1 MKEQCASQPK
11 LCLAYIVAET
21 SSAVLTPASPNLSF
35 WLASYTHG
43 GMQCKQR
50 CVMIC
55 SLSEHV
61 LLWHGTGDLR
71 KNRRKRWLSKTGH
84 LATSMWC
91 LGITK
96 AGKAHNARTRQ
107 VPAAA
112 KLCCYGCWGFIHFFS
127 LKGWSVDI
135 NEKTRTRSSNP
146 SHSTAKNRNM
156 QNRSKQYLF
165 ISFHFF
171 VYHEIHDR
179 LSLVFTCLH
188 GWSWRSTGIP
198 SALTAAPAISLP
210 YPAIWPAE
218 NGENDVGSTAVGVAS
233 CFSLISKSTVFQCT
247 KKAGF

>member
-1 MKEQCASQPK
+1 MPFWHRPVPICHFD
-11 LCLAYIVAET
+11 
-21 SSAVLTPASPNLSF
+21 SF
-35 WLASYTHG
+35 EASYTHG

-91 LGITK
+91 LSITK

-146 SHSTAKNRNM
+146 SHSTVKSRNM

-165 ISFHFF
+165 ISFHF
-171 VYHEIHDR
+171 
-179 LSLVFTCLH
+179 
-188 GWSWRSTGIP
+188 
-198 SALTAAPAISLP
+198 ISLS
-210 YPAIWPAE
+210 IMRFMI
-218 NGENDVGSTAVGVAS
+218 V
-233 CFSLISKSTVFQCT
+233 CL
-247 KKAGF
+247 

>member
-1 MKEQCASQPK
+1 
-11 LCLAYIVAET
+11 
-21 SSAVLTPASPNLSF
+21 
-35 WLASYTHG
+35 
-43 GMQCKQR
+43 MQCNQR
-50 CVMIC
+50 CVMRC

-127 LKGWSVDI
+127 LKGWYVDI
-135 NEKTRTRSSNP
+135 NEKTRTKSSNP
-146 SHSTAKNRNM
+146 SHSAAKNRNM

-165 ISFHFF
+165 IHFISFLCLSWESWSF
-171 VYHEIHDR
+171 VFSLH
-179 LSLVFTCLH
+179 LS
-188 GWSWRSTGIP
+188 SWLELKINRNTFSLDSSPCHI
-198 SALTAAPAISLP
+198 AAISCHL
-210 YPAIWPAE
+210 ACRKCRKRC
-218 NGENDVGSTAVGVAS
+218 GVHCS
-233 CFSLISKSTVFQCT
+233 WGCQLFQLNL
-247 KKAGF
+247 

>member
-1 MKEQCASQPK
+1 
-11 LCLAYIVAET
+11 
-21 SSAVLTPASPNLSF
+21 
-35 WLASYTHG
+35 
-43 GMQCKQR
+43 MQCKQR

-91 LGITK
+91 LSITK

-146 SHSTAKNRNM
+146 SHSTVKSRNM

-165 ISFHFF
+165 ISFHFISFLCLSWDSWSF
-171 VYHEIHDR
+171 V
-179 LSLVFTCLH
+179 
-188 GWSWRSTGIP
+188 
-198 SALTAAPAISLP
+198 
-210 YPAIWPAE
+210 
-218 NGENDVGSTAVGVAS
+218 
-233 CFSLISKSTVFQCT
+233 FSLHLSSWLELKINHILPFGLPKMQKTMWGPLQLGLPVVSAESLKALFFSAP
-247 KKAGF
+247 KKLGFNWTMCFFLWDEIKAFVGYTGEPWIFTILENQRS